1 MAHISTQEGLTVR
14 DDVLIEI
21 ATFLSRRWS
30 DKARALVTFTEE
42 PNPKT
47 SPDKGLIA
55 LLIFVGMLEIDFKSI
70 VSGVYLCGTRIDETK
85 VPPRRYLVTTMPLGS
100 CLMHSKK
107 NESNR

>member
-30 DKARALVTFTEE
+30 DKAQALVTFTEE

-55 LLIFVGMLEIDFKSI
+55 LPHLRGYAGNRFQKYRQWR
-70 VSGVYLCGTRIDETK
+70 VSLWYESMRLKYSTK
-85 VPPRRYLVTTMPLGS
+85 VL
-100 CLMHSKK
+100 
-107 NESNR
+107 